1 MTVRKLK
8 SILNMLDDD
17 SAVKISITDEGLNE
31 TTVEVDNYS
40 VYEDD
45 LVLEGEC
52 YGGSLYG

>member
-17 SAVKISITDEGLNE
+17 SVVKISITDEGLNE
-31 TTVEVDNYS
+31 TTVDVDDYS

-52 YGGSLYG
+52 